1 MLTRPGHWVFAPE
14 IQSVLY
20 QKNIPFH
27 IRNTDST
34 ADKSLQRTTGQAVPV
49 VQYNSPPPDSKVILN
64 VIKRGHSKQVSVH
77 PRHLV
82 PWEPVVGGEVVVT
95 KKGLIFGAMGV
106 ASIKTANQWV
116 VTLSIDNDAKDY
128 IFEENELTALE
139 ARR

>member
-1 MLTRPGHWVFAPE
+1 MV
-14 IQSVLY
+14 
-20 QKNIPFH
+20 
-27 IRNTDST
+27 
-34 ADKSLQRTTGQAVPV
+34 DKSLQHATGRAVPV
-49 VQYNSPPPDSKVILN
+49 VQYNSPPPDSEVILN

-77 PRHLV
+77 PRHFI
-82 PWEPVVGGEVVVT
+82 PWELVVGGEVVVT

-106 ASIKTANQWV
+106 ASIKMANQWV

>member
-1 MLTRPGHWVFAPE
+1 M
-14 IQSVLY
+14 
-20 QKNIPFH
+20 
-27 IRNTDST
+27 
-34 ADKSLQRTTGQAVPV
+34 ADKSLQRATGRAVPV
-49 VQYNSPPPDSKVILN
+49 VQYNSPPPDSEVILN

-77 PRHLV
+77 PRHFI
-82 PWEPVVGGEVVVT
+82 PWELVVGGEVVVT

-106 ASIKTANQWV
+106 ASIKMANQWV